1 METIQKVLRRAQRV
15 ANARPISSSAIA
27 LGVGAPM
34 VATASLAV
42 SVLINMFVF
51 SRFESETVAHGGWLW
66 LLLPLIAVTPL
77 WCLVS
82 WVLGRGGWR
91 GLGSGVALII
101 VFGLCALLLGWVE
114 QRLDPGSDMAGVGW
128 VILMALFGMLAP
140 FLLLIAGVVAGIRQL
155 KSGARTHA

>member
-27 LGVGAPM
+27 LGVGAPV
-34 VATASLAV
+34 VAIASLAV
-42 SVLINMFVF
+42 SVLVNMFVF
-51 SRFESETVAHGGWLW
+51 SRFESETVAHGGWFW

-77 WCLVS
+77 WLLVS

-91 GLGSGVALII
+91 GVGSGVALII

-114 QRLDPGSDMAGVGW
+114 QWLDPGNDMSGVGW
-128 VILMALFGMLAP
+128 VILVALLSMLAP
-140 FLLLIAGVVAGIRQL
+140 FVLLIAGLVAAVRQL
-155 KSGARTHA
+155 KSGVRTPA